1 MSMTQRCLLLHL
13 VERACSL
20 DHAWVALILK
30 NPFGMTPKAFMF
42 GLLALQRK
50 LKKDDRNALLLQH
63 LQPISW
69 HAQGP
74 KAAPT
79 KMSFI
84 PLKIAD
90 MAFGSVLRLSQY

>member
-50 LKKDDRNALLLQH
+50 LKKDDRNALLQH